1 MYPNNNNLPPQTN
14 NRATGFAQTGASV
27 PPASYPVNR
36 PNFGPGHPMAR
47 PGATG
52 YAPIARPTLPQVRPN
67 LRPVN
72 QVGNQT
78 PNLQINRNS
87 PEYLRTLT
95 ADQLRREVI
104 ETELRFKKL
113 CLNLSG
119 RIVKMCLQFWI

>member
-36 PNFGPGHPMAR
+36 PNFGPGYPMAR

-52 YAPIARPTLPQVRPN
+52 YAPTARPTLPQVRPN

-104 ETELRFKKL
+104 ETELEIQKTLLESERAY
-113 CLNLSG
+113 
-119 RIVKMCLQFWI
+119 RKMCLQFWI